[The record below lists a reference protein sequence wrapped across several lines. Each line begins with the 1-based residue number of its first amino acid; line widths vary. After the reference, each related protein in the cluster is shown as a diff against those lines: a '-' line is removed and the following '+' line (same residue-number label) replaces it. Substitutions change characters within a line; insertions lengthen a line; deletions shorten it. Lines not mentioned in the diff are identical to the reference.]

1 MGSFQPPTPLGRDPQ
16 EAIRQHLHIVGS
28 PNGPSIFN
36 LETLHVLRA
45 RRRLNYQVHHVTV
58 KNTEGEPQQ
67 FWFLVCRLPDDSW
80 LVIRWIGFPP
90 NSQRL
95 PPVRGD
101 LPTLSFSAGT
111 VIGEER
117 SAALLM
123 RARGEIWK
131 LQLYLRTTPGGA
143 EKALA
148 LEKTLQERLEAV
160 AEAERGQ
167 EAWKVLQEVQELAPQ
182 ELAGEELWNP
192 LHYCYVFGEVVANG
206 L

>member
-1 MGSFQPPTPLGRDPQ
+1 
-16 EAIRQHLHIVGS
+16 
-28 PNGPSIFN
+28 
-36 LETLHVLRA
+36 
-45 RRRLNYQVHHVTV
+45 
-58 KNTEGEPQQ
+58 
-67 FWFLVCRLPDDSW
+67 
-80 LVIRWIGFPP
+80 
-90 NSQRL
+90 
-95 PPVRGD
+95 
-101 LPTLSFSAGT
+101 
-111 VIGEER
+111 
-117 SAALLM
+117 M

-206 L
+206 LAIVRVRLLSANGVILEDTVEDGLVVFLSNQPLVPPVQAELYDRAGELVKSQTVFQMSVG